1 MGEKKTGL
9 VLEGGG
15 IGIAVPRYL
24 VESELETGDLI
35 EVLPDWQIEPEVMWL
50 LRPQSRF
57 PSDAGQKLARWFRKE
72 ASENP
77 SLTVS
82 ERLNVFGKPAPT
94 DLLRRDL

>member
-1 MGEKKTGL
+1 
-9 VLEGGG
+9 
-15 IGIAVPRYL
+15 
-24 VESELETGDLI
+24 
-35 EVLPDWQIEPEVMWL
+35 MWL

-72 ASENP
+72 ASENH